1 MAVWTTANARAAMV
15 GPVLVCLMA
24 FTICWFQARTTLSP
38 VAACA
43 AATPTRAAVS
53 PTLTTRSTARMMG
66 SLRAA
71 MASTALNLVRTGRL
85 GRSRGQGEA
94 VEPPDSSRPPLA
106 NKIDMAATTAEQG
119 KLDSGDGGRLP
130 ATWLEEAAADFAGF
144 VERRCAVR
152 EL

>member
-1 MAVWTTANARAAMV
+1 MALWTTAKARAAMV
-15 GPVLVCLMA
+15 GAVLVSLMA
-24 FTICWFQARTTLSP
+24 FRTCWFQATTTLSP

-43 AATPTRAAVS
+43 GAKPTRAAVS
-53 PTLTTRSTARMMG
+53 PTLTATSTARMMG

-71 MASTALNLVRTGRL
+71 MALTTSKLVRTGDSA
-85 GRSRGQGEA
+85 GTRGQGEA

-106 NKIDMAATTAEQG
+106 SKIGVAATTAEQG

-144 VERRCAVR
+144 FERR
-152 EL
+152 